1 MVLGDVKCA
10 TSTPDDRG
18 IMSEEPTAPP
28 GRRRGRPQ
36 RLPEDPHALSS
47 GLVGCEQRVAWL
59 LTVARVLGPD
69 PDLARR
75 DGFITALRD
84 RGVPVDA
91 SRVSRWESGLQPLPA
106 AVTSTYESVLDLPQ
120 GWLVAVAKG
129 LRRSFAGEP
138 SVRRNHAH
146 ETPLDNTEVESLLE
160 RGEQGAA
167 TGAHW
172 LRLTDELNRYD
183 KVFLRDREWA
193 QVTHQL
199 VSELG
204 RAVGPGYVRRY
215 EAAAAFIGH
224 PIARRHL
231 LMAVGRFV
239 TAPDAQV
246 VAPVLNLIAE
256 VPDAAAAEL
265 TLRLLS
271 ADSENKYLRRAA
283 SSVAAVKLARGHFD
297 DAALPRLESHVLGA
311 LRRGE
316 SLDGRLDA
324 FDLAVRLPEASW
336 QRVAGGLRTRR
347 AFGFVAQ
354 ARAGDELVPAA
365 RAAALM
371 ADLAPAIQADT
382 PSHQPQEPDLML
394 RRLLREALFHS
405 HKPRRHHAALLI
417 AASPYAPAT
426 ARHCLR
432 LATDPNDLL
441 AARAW
446 TVLMRVGDAGGHD
459 QVVHCALTETR
470 PTVRAR
476 ALVNA
481 GLSADLTPE
490 QRMAIAEQYHA
501 SRSLERHATLFALGM
516 AGAPELA
523 RLAESEDTETQRG
536 AHWWVSQ
543 GPAIHDADVERSQP
557 PGEVSRPSPRT

>member
-1 MVLGDVKCA
+1 MVPGGGKCA
-10 TSTPDDRG
+10 ARTPDDRG
-18 IMSEEPTAPP
+18 IMSDGRTPPP

-47 GLVGCEQRVAWL
+47 GRVGCEQRVAWL

-75 DGFITALRD
+75 DGFIAALKE
-84 RGVPVDA
+84 RGLPVDA

-106 AVTSTYESVLDLPQ
+106 AVTSTYESVLGLPA

-129 LRRSFAGEP
+129 LRRSFADEP
-138 SVRRNHAH
+138 SVRRNPAH
-146 ETPLDNTEVESLLE
+146 EVPLSNAEVESLLE

-172 LRLTDELNRYD
+172 LRLTDELNHYD
-183 KVFLRDREWA
+183 RVFLREREWA

-224 PIARRHL
+224 PIARQHL

-246 VAPVLNLIAE
+246 VAPVLNLLTE
-256 VPDAAAAEL
+256 VTDPAAAAL

-297 DAALPRLESHVLGA
+297 ESALPTLESHVLGA

-324 FDLAVRLPEASW
+324 FDLAVRLPDHSW

-347 AFGFVAQ
+347 AFGLVSN
-354 ARAGDELVPAA
+354 ARESDEMVPAA
-365 RAAALM
+365 RAAALVSE
-371 ADLAPAIQADT
+371 LAPAIQADT
-382 PSHQPQEPDLML
+382 PAHQAQEPDQML
-394 RRLLREALFHS
+394 RRLLREALLHS

-417 AASPYAPAT
+417 AASPYAPAA

-432 LATDPNDLL
+432 LAADENDLL

-446 TVLMRVGDAGGHD
+446 TVLMRIEHD
-459 QVVHCALTETR
+459 GLRPRVVQRALVETR

-476 ALVNA
+476 ALVNV
-481 GLSADLTPE
+481 GLGGDLTSE
-490 QRMAIAEQYHA
+490 QSLAIAERYDA
-501 SRSLERHATLFALGM
+501 ARSLERHATLFALGM
-516 AGAPELA
+516 AGAPQLA
-523 RLAESEDTETQRG
+523 QLAESEDAETQGG
-536 AHWWVSQ
+536 ARWWIAH
-543 GPAIHDADVERSQP
+543 GPAIQDTDAQR
-557 PGEVSRPSPRT
+557 